1 MQRKT
6 AQKDEAE
13 GINLPA
19 QAGQT
24 PRSEYPMTSTL
35 RQMEIVR
42 GKILYYLK
50 LIYPQ
55 AATLPLLQGELDIFG
70 YPVPMEDLEFHV
82 AYLSEKGFVNLENI
96 RGPQA
101 RHHVTLARITAKGID
116 YFDGRLPADEGIYL
130 APEQ

>member
-1 MQRKT
+1 MEGGT
-6 AQKDEAE
+6 VQKEKAE
-13 GINLPA
+13 GYT
-19 QAGQT
+19 QT
-24 PRSEYPMTSTL
+24 IRSRYPMTSTL

-55 AATLPLLQGELDIFG
+55 SATLPLLQGELDIFG

-82 AYLSEKGFVNLENI
+82 AYLSEKGLVNLESV

-101 RHHVTLARITAKGID
+101 RRYVTLVKITAKGID
-116 YFDGRLPADEGIYL
+116 YFDGRLPADDGIYL
-130 APEQ
+130 EPEQ

>member
-1 MQRKT
+1 
-6 AQKDEAE
+6 
-13 GINLPA
+13 
-19 QAGQT
+19 
-24 PRSEYPMTSTL
+24 MTNTL
-35 RQMEIVR
+35 RQKEIHR

-70 YPVPMEDLEFHV
+70 YPVPIEDLEFHV
-82 AYLSEKGFVNLENI
+82 AYLAEKGLINLENY

-101 RHHVTLARITAKGID
+101 RRYVTLVKITAKGID

-130 APEQ
+130 EPEQ